1 MTERLLA
8 HVLVAYVIAVT
19 GGVFV
24 YNLPNWC
31 DNPDV
36 GFNSIVQPLCK

>member
-1 MTERLLA
+1 MTERLLVQ
-8 HVLVAYVIAVT
+8 VLIAYVVATT

-31 DNPDV
+31 ANPDV
-36 GFNSIVQPLCK
+36 GLNSIVQPLCK